1 MSEVR
6 LSARPSS
13 RDITER
19 DCIPWQEKPNINPR
33 GNGDIG
39 PVSQPY
45 KTYQKNCF
53 EIFIKNQFE
62 GINPFDQLETRVKSG
77 EFTTKESY
85 EEEWGKLL
93 GKIIPALNTPS
104 TSIDDIVKAAY
115 YKYITDAKNKIDKM
129 IDKQLNPSV
138 YRGRPSATASRT
150 PNTPQATIAAPG
162 IEQDLSPVARVLNF
176 GSPSPQQNVI
186 DIIRNQLSLSEPLI
200 NLINTLSTE
209 EFKEDSLQPYLQE
222 IYGRET
228 LENLFYKKVESVE
241 YVSGPIKK
249 TIIEYIYNF
258 YQNTIENEE
267 YYEPNFN
274 MEKFIEVLTD
284 VIEIILLAD
293 RYFIRYDNYVDK
305 YENSL
310 LFIVNRFKHVYEDN
324 FDYITSIKKAFR
336 IFTALKL
343 EKLANKVNPRADSRV
358 YSFTKN
364 EMDRCIY
371 LIKIQMIY
379 DLELD
384 GFFDKPKIR
393 QKLIQTL
400 NVDEG
405 AEVQEVYLYTLKF
418 ILYDVDYSPY
428 AAITPKKL
436 KYLDIIRPSI
446 QKSNEVMKDEGEI
459 KNIEP
464 ETILEKCKA
473 MLSSINPYYNSYRL
487 KIQAKCSVFSERCIN
502 LNEARKTI
510 MDKYPIRIPEDTSDV
525 SIEDVD
531 IRGVVRK
538 YALATLFKK
547 WHSYVEPQDRK
558 EFWLRYFN
566 VVFKGEAGIFT
577 GPGRELIQVCLQTIQ
592 DELEDLFIP
601 VDSDSKK
608 MIINPNFKP
617 SPKFL
622 EKANIT
628 EWNLE
633 IKKDILQFI
642 GGLFTRALL
651 LNIDIPVSLSYYT
664 LSYLYYKNNIEDDT
678 YGFYYLIDMPNASN
692 NYFKLMEMD
701 PETLEYVDLHFN
713 DVYPLSNNDE
723 LITKDNISKYINNIG
738 KFILTRPDQ
747 PEYIQ
752 LLEAF
757 YKGFLLK
764 RSFLINNGISI
775 KYLDKLLNE
784 SGGAISEKNL
794 EKLIKHKLKF
804 EFSKELEESALPEEK
819 EKRLKLIK
827 HQEQIKEWFIEL
839 LNTDGSDFPY
849 EKLGFENPGTNEL
862 QTQFMLSNFLP
873 KLLYFWTSSYN
884 INLNEKMIINIYDSD
899 VPNKLPSAHT
909 CVKTI
914 DIPSAYSSYNELFE
928 KLATSVYNTQGFAFA
943 GGVKHIVR
951 KCMDSAIKKKTIE
964 KDYNKAFQSSL
975 KAIIKCHQRLTKSQ
989 QKKLIKYVENNAI
1002 DFKNAKKREIS
1013 QWSKQLCKQVH
1024 KL

>member
-6 LSARPSS
+6 LSALPRA

-39 PVSQPY
+39 PASQPY

-53 EIFIKNQFE
+53 ELFIKTVFE
-62 GINPFDQLETRVKSG
+62 GVNPFDQLELRIRNG
-77 EFTTKESY
+77 EFTTVESY
-85 EEEWGKLL
+85 RNELVEIVRKFGL
-93 GKIIPALNTPS
+93 ALDNSSTP
-104 TSIDDIVKAAY
+104 IDATIKNAY
-115 YKYITDAKNKIDKM
+115 YKYTQKLREKLDKIM
-129 IDKQLNPSV
+129 ESIINERARV
-138 YRGRPSATASRT
+138 VARASRT

-162 IEQDLSPVARVLNF
+162 IDNQEETSVARVLNF
-176 GSPSPQQNVI
+176 GSPSPQQNVM
-186 DIIRNQLSLSEPLI
+186 DIIRNQIELPEPLI
-200 NLINTLSTE
+200 NLIDTLSTP
-209 EFKEDSLQPYLQE
+209 EFKDDSLLQPYLQE

-228 LENLFYKKVESVE
+228 LEKLFFEKVKD
-241 YVSGPIKK
+241 VSGQIKK
-249 TIIEYIYNF
+249 TIIEYIYIF
-258 YQNTIENEE
+258 YNNTIEDEE

-274 MEKFIEVLTD
+274 MEKFIAVLID
-284 VIEIILLAD
+284 VIENILLAD
-293 RYFIRYDNYVDK
+293 RYFLRYDNYVDK
-305 YENSL
+305 YEKSL
-310 LFIVNRFKHVYEDN
+310 LSIINRFKHVYEDN
-324 FDYITSIKKAFR
+324 FDYITSIKKAFK
-336 IFTALKL
+336 IFTALKM

-371 LIKIQMIY
+371 LIKIQMIC

-384 GFFDKPKIR
+384 KFIDKPKNR
-393 QKLIQTL
+393 QKLIQLL
-400 NVDEG
+400 NVNKG

-428 AAITPKKL
+428 AAITPKNL
-436 KYLDIIRPSI
+436 KYLDITRPSI
-446 QKSNEVMKDEGEI
+446 QKSNEVMKDYE
-459 KNIEP
+459 IEP
-464 ETILEKCKA
+464 ETILEKCQTF
-473 MLSSINPYYNSYRL
+473 LVSIQPYYNEYRL
-487 KIQAKCSVFSERCIN
+487 KIQQKCSLLSDNCIN
-502 LNEARKTI
+502 LNEARKKITE
-510 MDKYPIRIPEDTSDV
+510 KYPIRIPEDTSDI
-525 SIEDVD
+525 SIEDVE

-577 GPGRELIQVCLQTIQ
+577 GPGRELIQVSLQSIQ
-592 DELEDLFIP
+592 DELEDLFVPI
-601 VDSDSKK
+601 DSGSKK

-664 LSYLYYKNNIEDDT
+664 LSYLYYKKNIQDDT
-678 YGFYYLIDMPNASN
+678 YGFYYLIDMPNASKDV
-692 NYFKLMEMD
+692 FKLMEMD
-701 PETLEYVDLHFN
+701 PDTLEYVDLHFN
-713 DVYPLSNNDE
+713 DVYPLDKNNDE
-723 LITKDNISKYINNIG
+723 LITKDNIGKYINSMA
-738 KFILTRPDQ
+738 KYVLTKPDQ
-747 PEYIQ
+747 PEYIE

-757 YKGFLLK
+757 YKGFLIK
-764 RSFLINNGISI
+764 RSFLINNGIGI
-775 KYLDKLLNE
+775 KNLDKLLNE
-784 SGGAISEKNL
+784 SGGVISYKKL
-794 EKLIKHKLKF
+794 EKLIENKLVF
-804 EFSKELEESALPEEK
+804 EFSKELQETALPEEK
-819 EKRLKLIK
+819 EKRAKLIK
-827 HQEQIKEWFIEL
+827 HQEKIKEWFIEI

-849 EKLGFENPGTNEL
+849 EKLGFENPGTEEL

-884 INLNEKMIINIYDSD
+884 INLSD
-899 VPNKLPSAHT
+899 TYTVNLYESDIPNKLPSAHT
-909 CVKTI
+909 CVKTL
-914 DIPSAYSSYNELFE
+914 DIPSSYSSYNELFE

-943 GGVKHIVR
+943 GGVKHMVR
-951 KCMDSAIKKKTIE
+951 KCVDLAIKKKTVD
-964 KDYNKAFQSSL
+964 KDYNKALQSSL
-975 KAIIKCHQRLTKSQ
+975 KTIIKCHQRLTKSQ
-989 QKKLIKYVENNAI
+989 QQKLIKYVENNAI